1 MKNTYL
7 LDVLKDQVT
16 PALGCTEPIAVALA
30 VAKAK
35 ETLGSFPDKIKIKV
49 DRNIFKNAL
58 AVGIPGTQEKG
69 LHMAVAL
76 ALVVGKSEYGLEV
89 LKDVTSEDVLKAKE
103 LMKKI
108 SLIFPLQMV

>member
-58 AVGIPGTQEKG
+58 AVGIPGTRKKDCTW
-69 LHMAVAL
+69 LWPWHWWWANRNMA
-76 ALVVGKSEYGLEV
+76 
-89 LKDVTSEDVLKAKE
+89 LKY
-103 LMKKI
+103 
-108 SLIFPLQMV
+108 